1 MNNPPD
7 PNVVRFFR
15 LVLTDPATAE
25 TELDQW
31 SKNER
36 AMLRSCAAQQAIMS
50 GFQEMPNPAQ
60 ISALASH
67 MRLIFNEPID
77 TFALATVIESC
88 FTPESVAAQRRLD
101 SIHPNIM
108 RRTAFLLP
116 HGIYSLAD
124 VPERDVDRW
133 VDKAVNHFLA
143 GRQSMIEAF
152 GEDYAEFYRTVCI
165 DADGA
170 ARLLF
175 GDDTKTPHQR
185 SIMVY
190 NAASGALHMLFDGR
204 KPTREER
211 DRLAKD
217 IELLHGEFPVEVLEQ
232 IIDAFADPTAEDDWR
247 DETDHL
253 SVATL
258 LPSTMVQLLGMTT
271 MGINDFM
278 RSCRKAEKAFHE
290 LD

>member
-15 LVLTDPATAE
+15 LVLTDPAAAE
-25 TELDQW
+25 TELEQW

-50 GFQEMPNPAQ
+50 GFQEMPKPAQ
-60 ISALASH
+60 IRALASH
-67 MRLIFNEPID
+67 MRRTFNEPID
-77 TFALATVIESC
+77 TFALASVIESC
-88 FTPESVAAQRRLD
+88 FVPDSVAAQRRLD
-101 SIHPNIM
+101 SIDPRIM
-108 RRTAFLLP
+108 RRIAFLLP
-116 HGIYSLAD
+116 HGIYSGST
-124 VPERDVDRW
+124 VPERDVNRW
-133 VDKAVNHFLA
+133 VDKAVNHFLT

-175 GDDTKTPHQR
+175 SDDTKTPEQR
-185 SIMVY
+185 SLMVY
-190 NAASGALHMLFDGR
+190 NAASGALHTIFQGR
-204 KPTREER
+204 NPERDER
-211 DRLAKD
+211 DRLAED
-217 IELLHGEFPVEVLEQ
+217 IERVYGEFPVEALEQ
-232 IIDAFADPTAEDDWR
+232 IIDACFDPDDDDNWM
-247 DETDHL
+247 DETTHM

-258 LPSTMVQLLGMTT
+258 LPSMMVRRLGMTA

-278 RSCRKAEKAFHE
+278 RACRKTEKIYHE

>member
-15 LVLTDPATAE
+15 LILTDPAAAE

-36 AMLRSCAAQQAIMS
+36 AMLRSCAAQQATMS
-50 GFQEMPNPAQ
+50 GFQEMPKPAQ
-60 ISALASH
+60 IRALASR
-67 MRLIFNEPID
+67 MRRIFNEPID
-77 TFALATVIESC
+77 SFALASVIESC
-88 FTPESVAAQRRLD
+88 FTPDSVAAQRRLD
-101 SIHPNIM
+101 SIHPQVM
-108 RRTAFLLP
+108 RRIAFLLP
-116 HGIYSLAD
+116 HGIYSGAA
-124 VPERDVDRW
+124 VPAADVDRW
-133 VDKAVNHFLA
+133 VDKAVNHFLV

-165 DADGA
+165 NPSGA

-175 GDDTKTPHQR
+175 EDDTKTPHQR

-190 NAASGALHMLFDGR
+190 NAASGALHILFEGR
-204 KPTREER
+204 RPDRDER

-217 IELLHGEFPVEVLEQ
+217 IELLHGEFPVEALEE
-232 IIDAFADPTAEDDWR
+232 IIEAFADPTAQGHWR
-247 DETDHL
+247 DETVHL

-258 LPSTMVQLLGMTT
+258 LPSVMVHRLGMTT
-271 MGINDFM
+271 MSINDFM

-290 LD
+290 LG